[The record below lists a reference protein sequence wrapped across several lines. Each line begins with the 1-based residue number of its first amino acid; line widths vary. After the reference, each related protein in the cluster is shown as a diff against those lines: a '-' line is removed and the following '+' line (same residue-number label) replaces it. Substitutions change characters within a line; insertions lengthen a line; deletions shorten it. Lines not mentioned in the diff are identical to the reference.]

1 MPLKHCLR
9 QLFEQ
14 PDTASLSQPAQFWG
28 RTSCLAEGEA
38 SDQETCCGNSHY
50 YYYLQPLS
58 IKHFTFKCS
67 FHYLYHSIIAHD
79 SSTQPIF
86 HLILQIPK
94 VSCDEADTYK
104 CYASNEYGKAV
115 CTVVLNIIEGRA
127 HTS

>member
-1 MPLKHCLR
+1 MIKKPVVETVIIIIIIIFSR
-9 QLFEQ
+9 
-14 PDTASLSQPAQFWG
+14 
-28 RTSCLAEGEA
+28 
-38 SDQETCCGNSHY
+38 SD
-50 YYYLQPLS
+50 

-67 FHYLYHSIIAHD
+67 FHYLCHSIIAHN